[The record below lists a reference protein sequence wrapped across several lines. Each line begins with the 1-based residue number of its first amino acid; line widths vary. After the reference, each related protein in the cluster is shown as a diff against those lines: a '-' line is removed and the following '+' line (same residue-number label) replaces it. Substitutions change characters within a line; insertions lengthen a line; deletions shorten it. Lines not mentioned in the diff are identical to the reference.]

1 MNQTSLTTES
11 AECIS
16 ALCDGQLP
24 VEAFAQTVGEL
35 LNDAQAQRIW
45 LSYHVVGDVLR
56 SAELAPRT
64 SDLAFLT
71 RLEQR
76 LAAEPAPLGVPMHP
90 ELASPVPRH
99 SANAS
104 VFHWKALAGLACAA
118 LVAVV
123 GLEMIWTIP
132 GSATVQVAK
141 VPAPARPQTLLEVPV
156 ADLGVMVR
164 DPRLDELLDAH
175 RQLGGHSALQ
185 MPSGFLRNATYEG
198 AAR

>member
-1 MNQTSLTTES
+1 MNQTSFSTES
-11 AECIS
+11 AERIS

-35 LNDAQAQRIW
+35 LDDTQAQRTW

-76 LAAEPAPLGVPMHP
+76 LAAEPAPLGMPMHP
-90 ELASPVPRH
+90 EFASPVPRH

-118 LVAVV
+118 LVGVV
-123 GLEMIWTIP
+123 GLEMLWTAP
-132 GSATVQVAK
+132 GAATVQVAK
-141 VPAPARPQTLLEVPV
+141 VPVG
-156 ADLGVMVR
+156 DLGVMVR